1 MDASVSADNTRLRS
15 GFCRKWNCPAT
26 PKTATNQKITVH
38 GAGGTAMNTAFDEVI
53 SSSAADRGALFAET
67 AARLGT
73 AVQNVEKD
81 FWVCWTLDAL
91 FNGLD
96 AGSPRLLFK
105 GGTSLSKAFTLISRF
120 SEDID
125 ITVFRE
131 DIGQTVDAAA
141 LDALSGKQ
149 RRGRLDAIRV
159 ACQTYINGPLTT
171 QLAKRAEAVGKGR
184 MKLEPDPD
192 DADKQTLLLWYPTA
206 TARGDDYI
214 RSAVKIEAGAK
225 SALDPHTAVSIQP
238 LIAPGLPHLDLR
250 VSNVV
255 TVQAERTFW
264 DKIIILHGLRQWYER
279 RGVLRHGGQRVSRHY
294 YDVHQLLR
302 HEQALG
308 WLEKRALGADC
319 ATHARLFFG
328 SADLGLD
335 TAAPGS
341 FTLVPPPDMREALQT
356 DYAAMARMIFGD
368 VPALDAILRSIA
380 EIERRVNA

>member
-1 MDASVSADNTRLRS
+1 
-15 GFCRKWNCPAT
+15 
-26 PKTATNQKITVH
+26 
-38 GAGGTAMNTAFDEVI
+38 MNPAFDEVI
-53 SSSAADRGALFAET
+53 SSTDADRRALFAET

-73 AVQNVEKD
+73 AIQNVEKD

-96 AGSPRLLFK
+96 PGSPRLLFK
-105 GGTSLSKAFTLISRF
+105 GGTSLSKAFTLVPRF

-149 RRGRLDAIRV
+149 RRGRLDAIRD
-159 ACQTYINGPLTT
+159 ACQAYINGPLTT
-171 QLAKRAEAVGKGR
+171 QLARLTAAAGKGR
-184 MKLEPDPD
+184 MRLEPDPD
-192 DADKQTLLLWYPTA
+192 DADQQTLLLWYPTA
-206 TARGDDYI
+206 TARDDDYI

-238 LIAPGLPHLDLR
+238 FIAPGVPHLDMR

-255 TVQAERTFW
+255 TVHAERTFW

-294 YDVHQLLR
+294 YDVHQLMR
-302 HEQALG
+302 SERAPE
-308 WLEKRALGADC
+308 WLQNRALAADC

-328 SADLGLD
+328 SADLGLT
-335 TAAPGS
+335 TAAQGS
-341 FTLVPPPDMREALQT
+341 FTLTPTPLMRQALRA
-356 DYAAMARMIFGD
+356 DYAAMTGMLFGD
-368 VPALDAILRSIA
+368 IPSLEAILVA
-380 EIERRVNA
+380 VADVERRVNA